1 MSQLSDNLARFS
13 EDFLTSA
20 SDQVY
25 SNGWQESGGIMPF
38 ADAMGVFRLLVGE
51 LQDAED
57 QGLTSEMPR
66 NLQRTLN
73 EHLNSLHSYLTN
85 TAGGSNQ
92 VPSFS
97 DEVDRLHHV
106 LWQGG
111 FRYRGKRVVGYEAK
125 YAEIKRLV
133 VEAERAREVSA
144 GIEQLRTQMASL
156 VQGASTQS
164 QEISQ
169 LRETVTGQVAQIQAL
184 LDKAVETNSSLDT
197 KLAEI
202 ESSATKAAEHAST
215 AEAKAQSATTHEK
228 RLAQFIERVDQN
240 EKRLND
246 SVAAATKGL
255 EDLGKDATK
264 FKEDFQKEIDAM
276 VLRLKDVEK
285 DITEKLSKAT
295 GYTLF
300 HSFDARQKAI
310 TGHWIWLVLSV
321 GALVG
326 ALLFASS
333 VLSGLDSFTVATFVK
348 VGITIPT
355 AVLVGFAL
363 QQYSRER
370 RLKEEYAFKSAVSLS
385 LEPYRK
391 LVEEAIE
398 QLTPEERHHL
408 ADFLVRSIGTIFEAP
423 TDKVFGVPKTR
434 GPTDTKI
441 ISSVLEEAQKIKD
454 LIKPQ

>member
-1 MSQLSDNLARFS
+1 MSLLSDNLARFT
-13 EDFLTSA
+13 EDFLEAA
-20 SDQVY
+20 SNQVY
-25 SNGWQESGGIMPF
+25 AAGWQDSGGIMPF
-38 ADAMGVFRLLVGE
+38 ADAMGVFRLLLGE
-51 LQDAED
+51 LKDAEA
-57 QGLTSEMPR
+57 QGLISEMPR

-73 EHLNSLHSYLTN
+73 DHLNNLHSQLTN

-97 DEVDRLHHV
+97 DEVDRLHNV

-111 FRYRGKRVVGYEAK
+111 FRYRGKKVVGYEAK

-133 VEAERAREVSA
+133 VEAERARQESA
-144 GIEQLRTQMASL
+144 GIEQLRTQMVSL
-156 VQGASTQS
+156 VQGAATEAK
-164 QEISQ
+164 EISQ
-169 LRETVTGQVAQIQAL
+169 LRDTVNGQVAQIQAL
-184 LDKAVETNSSLDT
+184 LDKAQETNARLDT

-202 ESSATKAAEHAST
+202 ESSATKAGEHAST
-215 AEAKAQSATTHEK
+215 AEAKAQSATTHEM
-228 RLAQFIERVDQN
+228 RLANFIERVDIN
-240 EKRLND
+240 EKRLNEA
-246 SVAAATKGL
+246 VAAATKGL
-255 EDLGKDATK
+255 EDLGKDATT
-264 FKEDFQKEIDAM
+264 FKENFQKEVDAM
-276 VLRLKDVEK
+276 IDRLKGIEK
-285 DITEKLSKAT
+285 DLTEKLSKAT

-310 TGHWIWLVLSV
+310 TGHWIWLGLSV
-321 GALVG
+321 AALVG

-333 VLSGLDSFTVATFVK
+333 VLAGLNSFTVATFVK

-370 RLKEEYAFKSAVSLS
+370 RLKEEYAFKSAISLS

-398 QLTPEERHHL
+398 QLTPDERHQL

-423 TDKVFGVPKTR
+423 TDKVFGVQKTR
-434 GPTDTKI
+434 GPSDSKI
-441 ISSVLEEAQKIKD
+441 ISGFLEEAQKVKD